1 MPAAEDLGARAISL
15 PSGRAR
21 RPGAG
26 RSARRL

>member
-26 RSARRL
+26 EALDG